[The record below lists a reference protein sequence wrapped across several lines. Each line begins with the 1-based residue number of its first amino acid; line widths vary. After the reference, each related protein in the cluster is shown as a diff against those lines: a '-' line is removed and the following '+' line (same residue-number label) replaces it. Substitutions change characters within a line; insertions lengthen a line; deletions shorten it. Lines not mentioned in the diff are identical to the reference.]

1 MADLEELSR
10 ELDNI
15 TSEISVLDDD
25 LKNSKLSRYT
35 DLVTR
40 TGKLKGHLDAITPH
54 QYEKIIGRKPPPGL
68 AITQRDSTTKKIPYS
83 MVLDQLTGELGY
95 HGTRGEENL
104 RDDIVDAKEDK
115 QRLEDLKRKRQHL
128 VKVIDDIEE
137 QATKPEIIK
146 DLEYPAPQFPENIA
160 KAEAVI
166 VPGATY
172 EMRRQHSYWQIYRDD
187 KQVDKERYADEARKD
202 ILDRA
207 KKKSAAEIN
216 RGKRLRRITGQKRR
230 ITPKVPKLK

>member
-10 ELDNI
+10 ELDNV

-25 LKNSKLSRYT
+25 LKNSRVSRYT

-40 TGKLKGHLDAITPH
+40 TGRLKGHLDAITPS

-68 AITQRDSTTKKIPYS
+68 SIKQRDSTTKKIPYS
-83 MVLDQLTGELGY
+83 LVLDQLTSELGY
-95 HGTRGEENL
+95 HGTRGEETL

-115 QRLEDLKRKRQHL
+115 QKLETLKKQRQNL

-137 QATKPEIIK
+137 QATKPELIK
-146 DLEYPAPQFPENIA
+146 DLEYPAPQFPKNMT
-160 KAEAVI
+160 KAEMAI

-172 EMRRQHSYWQIYRDD
+172 EMRRQHSYWQIYHDD
-187 KQVDKERYADEARKD
+187 KPIDKERYAEEARHSM
-202 ILDRA
+202 IDRA
-207 KKKSAAEIN
+207 KKKSIATIN
-216 RGKRLRRITGQKRR
+216 RGKKIRRITGQKRR
-230 ITPKVPKLK
+230 ITPRMPKLK